1 VSRSVKNLV
10 ERGEEKEPRQK
21 VKFDYHSS
29 RFFVVLFPSIY
40 TVILGITFIVYHII
54 PGFEFLILIF
64 LIYSAYNN
72 KTWRF
77 VKDWLPFLLVFMSY
91 EAMNSLVG
99 TISIM
104 NLQTGPYNLELTF
117 FGGTAPSLMLQQYA
131 RNPILDYMGAVFYT
145 LYFFI
150 PTVFGFVAWRAS
162 RKDYWKYTIS
172 LCLLTYSSLITFLVY
187 PVAPPWLNP
196 ALTVQG
202 VTRILTTSVDKS
214 LGLPV
219 FKVLYSFFGPNL
231 YAAYPS
237 LHSALSWLVFLFAY
251 KIWRRRALP
260 VLVFPIGTWFSA
272 VYLGEHYVTDVL
284 GGIAYATFAF
294 VIVVKL
300 LPHFASRINFL
311 KKHVPGQN

>member
-1 VSRSVKNLV
+1 MAEK
-10 ERGEEKEPRQK
+10 GEKEPK
-21 VKFDYHSS
+21 KKAKFDYHSS

-40 TVILGITFIVYHII
+40 TIILGITFIVYHII

-99 TISIM
+99 TISM
-104 NLQTGPYNLELTF
+104 LNLHPGPYNLELALF
-117 FGGTAPSLMLQQYA
+117 SGTTPTLMLQHSF
-131 RNPILDYMGAVFYT
+131 RNSILDYMGAVFYT

-150 PTVFGFVAWRAS
+150 PTIFGFVVWRAS
-162 RKDYWKYTIS
+162 RKDYWKYTIA
-172 LCLLTYSSLITFLVY
+172 LGLLVYSSLITFLVY

-196 ALTVQG
+196 ALTTQG
-202 VTRILTTSVDKS
+202 VTRILTVSVDTS

-237 LHSALSWLVFLFAY
+237 LHSALPWLVFLFTY
-251 KIWRRRALP
+251 KIWRRKAFL
-260 VLVFPIGTWFSA
+260 VLVFPVGTWFSA

-294 VIVVKL
+294 VAAVKL
-300 LPHFASRINFL
+300 LPYLASRIDFL
-311 KKHVPGQN
+311 KKHVPMIELSQ